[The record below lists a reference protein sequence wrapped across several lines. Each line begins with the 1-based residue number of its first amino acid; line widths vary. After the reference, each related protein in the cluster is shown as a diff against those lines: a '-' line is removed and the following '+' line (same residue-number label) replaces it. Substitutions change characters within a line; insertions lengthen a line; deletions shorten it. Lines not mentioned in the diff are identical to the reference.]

1 MDISLRLQGLVRQAI
16 DKRQM
21 FRIEGGNSKAFLG
34 RPVDG
39 EVLSLR
45 EHHGIVSYEPTEL
58 VITCHAGTTLKELE
72 QTLAEQRQMLP
83 FEPPHFGEQATL
95 GGTIACGLAGP
106 RRPFSGAARDFVLGC
121 RVLTGKGDIIHFGG
135 EVIKNVAGYD
145 VSRLMTGAFGTLG
158 VLLDVSL
165 KVLPLP
171 EHESTVRKTCSA
183 KEALHL
189 MNSLATQPT
198 PLSAACHDGE
208 NLYLRFSGSR
218 QSVEAACKKIPAE
231 VAEDGQRL
239 WQQIREHRHSFFSL
253 QKPLWRLSLAASS
266 PPLTLAGET
275 FLDWGGAQRWLYSDE
290 SATRIRDAVS
300 ALGGHA
306 TLYRNPGEE
315 SEIFHPLTSLEKQFH
330 LNLKQVFDP
339 FGLLNYGRMYEDL

>member
-1 MDISLRLQGLVRQAI
+1 MDISLRLQGQVRQAI
-16 DKRQM
+16 DKRQT
-21 FRIEGGNSKAFLG
+21 FRIEGNNSKAFLG
-34 RPVDG
+34 RPVTG

-72 QTLAEQRQMLP
+72 QTLAEKRQMLP

-171 EHESTVRKTCSA
+171 EHEATLQKACSA
-183 KEALHL
+183 EQALDI
-189 MNSLATQPT
+189 MTRLAGQPT
-198 PLSAACHDGE
+198 PLSGACHDAE

-218 QSVEAACKKIPAE
+218 QSVEAACKRFE
-231 VAEDGQRL
+231 GDEMEHGQRL
-239 WQQIREHRHSFFSL
+239 WQQIREHQHAFFRQ

-266 PPLTLAGET
+266 APLTLAGET

-290 SATRIRDAVS
+290 PASRIRDAVS

-306 TLYRNPGEE
+306 TLFRNPGEQ
-315 SEIFHPLTSLEKQFH
+315 SEIFHPLGSLEKQLH

-339 FGLLNYGRMYEDL
+339 FGLLNYGRMYEGL